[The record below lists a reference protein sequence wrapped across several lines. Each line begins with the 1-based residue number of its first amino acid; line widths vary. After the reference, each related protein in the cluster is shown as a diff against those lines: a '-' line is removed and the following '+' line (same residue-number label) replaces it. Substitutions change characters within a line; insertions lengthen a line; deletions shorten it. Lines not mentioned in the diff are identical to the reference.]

1 MIIMKKT
8 VFNYINELAPES
20 KARLTNHF
28 SEEVDEFC
36 TLISQLIIILQNYHG
51 LNPIFKSE
59 DPKAIAYG
67 IMTKGANTLMAAFE
81 LILGGYLWE
90 PPILFRN
97 ALEGF
102 ALAWDIVHNKKR
114 FEVWMGKGKFKS
126 TDSITNLKKAYE
138 PIGQMYGLLSNMYVH
153 ISPINASPSVVMSS
167 GEPKLQFFGLIRS
180 GKESIRGGEVHFAL
194 IAAYVCLQ
202 LTELTFYQY
211 SAALETIEKIPES
224 DYVRVKVSDRHRKFV
239 NTAME
244 HFKNVVKDPSV
255 CF

>member
-1 MIIMKKT
+1 MKIMNKT
-8 VFNYINELAPES
+8 VFNYINKLASES

-51 LNPIFKSE
+51 TQIFASE

-67 IMTKGANTLMAAFE
+67 LMTKGANTLMAAFE
-81 LILGGYLWE
+81 LVLGGYFWE

-102 ALAWDIVHNKKR
+102 ASAWDIVHNEKR
-114 FEVWMGKGKFKS
+114 FKAWKGKGKFKS

-138 PIGQMYGLLSNMYVH
+138 PIAQMYGLLSNIYAH
-153 ISPINASPSVVMSS
+153 ISPINSSPSVIMSS
-167 GEPKLQFFGLIRS
+167 GEPKLQFFGLIKI
-180 GKESIRGGEVHFAL
+180 GKESIRAGEVHFAL
-194 IAAYVCLQ
+194 ITAYVCLQ
-202 LTELTFYQY
+202 LTEVTFHQY
-211 SAALETIEKIPES
+211 SDALETIEKIPNS

-239 NTAME
+239 NAAME
-244 HFKNVVKDPSV
+244 HFINVVKDPSG